1 MPSGGRSQAIVDDPG
16 RMTEPAWQRLQT
28 ALRPVAEEQ
37 VLDEM
42 HHPAAVLT
50 AIRPVALPTGRKS
63 VARHAGALVDGDA
76 GERAQPIVLALAEHR
91 ARCSRGLGGRTY
103 KTGALVHVGR

>member
-16 RMTEPAWQRLQT
+16 RMTEPAWQRLRT

-76 GERAQPIVLALAEHR
+76 AERAQPIVLALAEHR
-91 ARCSRGLGGRTY
+91 PRCSRGRARRPYTP
-103 KTGALVHVGR
+103 AVLV